1 MRLKFLAVLLLAL
14 LVLPMTGY
22 CANYNNWGNTDLNLL
37 LGRQLPYDLIH
48 LGQERGGVS
57 TQTTGTTAIPLS
69 YSLVKMVCSTK
80 TNTLANGVAGQI
92 ITLVA
97 VDQTG
102 TLTITPSTSTGWAS
116 ASMGTNGHS
125 LTLLFI
131 DSTRGW
137 IVVNASGT
145 TLTYKNSGS

>member
-1 MRLKFLAVLLLAL
+1 MRLKFLAVLLIAL
-14 LVLPMTGY
+14 LVLPMPGY
-22 CANYNNWGNTDLNLL
+22 CANSIPWGQGDIHPQLS
-37 LGRQLPYDLIH
+37 RQLPYDLIH
-48 LGQERGGVS
+48 LGQERDGVS
-57 TQTTGTTAIPLS
+57 TMVTGPTAIPLN

-102 TLTITPSTSTGWAS
+102 TLTISPATSTGWLS

-137 IVVNASGT
+137 IVVNASGI